1 VVDEAA
7 VKKFSVRDV
16 IGRVSGGVGAMRRP
30 ISVLSNLNT
39 WRTSHCGLPPGDR
52 VADRNGCKRA
62 TRVVV
67 GAGQPLRRA
76 QGLHL
81 GLQGVRRRFPRSCIM
96 AKRRSSAAHGSSCR
110 ALCFLSLARMIGE
123 LRIQRPLLYW
133 ARARQPSTSIAATIS
148 PITIRKSSLP
158 SPSLSLQR

>member
-1 VVDEAA
+1 VIYQRLLGRDSEDVLGAFKGLRWEGVVVDEAA

-16 IGRVSGGVGAMRRP
+16 IGRVSGGVGVMRQS

-76 QGLHL
+76 QGPSRGSPEAFLVPASWPK
-81 GLQGVRRRFPRSCIM
+81 GALQQRMVPAVARF
-96 AKRRSSAAHGSSCR
+96 A
-110 ALCFLSLARMIGE
+110 F
-123 LRIQRPLLYW
+123 
-133 ARARQPSTSIAATIS
+133 
-148 PITIRKSSLP
+148 
-158 SPSLSLQR
+158 

>member
-1 VVDEAA
+1 LFGGTLDGEVIYQRLLGRDSEDVLGAFKGLRWEGVVVDEAA
-7 VKKFSVRDV
+7 VIKFSVRDV
-16 IGRVSGGVGAMRRP
+16 IGRVSGGAGAMRQS

-62 TRVVV
+62 TRVLV

-81 GLQGVRRRFPRSCIM
+81 GLQGVRRRLSSFLHHGQK
-96 AKRRSSAAHGSSCR
+96 ALFSSAWFQLSR
-110 ALCFLSLARMIGE
+110 ALLF
-123 LRIQRPLLYW
+123 RPN
-133 ARARQPSTSIAATIS
+133 
-148 PITIRKSSLP
+148 
-158 SPSLSLQR
+158 

>member
-76 QGLHL
+76 QGPHL
-81 GLQGVRRRFPRSCIM
+81 GLQGVRRIFLVPASWPKGALQQRMVPAVARF
-96 AKRRSSAAHGSSCR
+96 A
-110 ALCFLSLARMIGE
+110 F
-123 LRIQRPLLYW
+123 
-133 ARARQPSTSIAATIS
+133 
-148 PITIRKSSLP
+148 
-158 SPSLSLQR
+158 